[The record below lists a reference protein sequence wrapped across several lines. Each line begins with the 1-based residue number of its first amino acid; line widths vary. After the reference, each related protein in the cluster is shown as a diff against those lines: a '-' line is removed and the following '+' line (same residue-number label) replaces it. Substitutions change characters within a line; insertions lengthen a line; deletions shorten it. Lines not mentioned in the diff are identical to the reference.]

1 MSKLVQEV
9 QQWNSPT
16 VGAYLL
22 WKFTLGYC
30 NAHRD
35 GDAPIALLHFLAIPL
50 LTSKRLLEPINRHRA
65 NLQSYVRSFE
75 TSKDSDI
82 LITIHD
88 RAKRNRGYTMAAIDI
103 AVSTGLI
110 FWDTDT
116 GKLYP
121 RNDAKPLHK
130 GNALKTTFVKD
141 GKKAELLGNWFA
153 EHSISTIAT
162 YLKVVL

>member
-1 MSKLVQEV
+1 MSQLVQEV

-30 NAHRD
+30 STHSS

-50 LTSKRLLEPINRHRA
+50 LTNKRLLETISNRRE

-75 TSKDSDI
+75 TYKNSDM
-82 LITIHD
+82 LVSIHD
-88 RAKRNRGYTMAAIDI
+88 RVKNKCRYTLAAIDI
-103 AVSTGLI
+103 SISTGLLT
-110 FWDTDT
+110 WDTDS

-121 RNDAKPLHK
+121 RKNIKRPHR
-130 GNALKTTFVKD
+130 GNALKAALVRN
-141 GKKAELLGNWFA
+141 GKKAEILGSWFA
-153 EHSISTIAT
+153 EHSLSTIAT